1 MPSFDAVSEVNWHE
15 VTNAVDQANRELE
28 SRFDFRGSD
37 AKFAIDNKSIRL
49 EAAMK
54 HQLSQMLEI
63 VKLRLSK
70 RGIDLICLEEGPV
83 SEESARPH
91 QQLSLREGIGA
102 DNARVLQK
110 AIKESKIK
118 VTSSVLGNKLRI
130 TGKSRDDLQ
139 ATMALM
145 KKSKIDVSLQFENFR
160 D

>member
-1 MPSFDAVSEVNWHE
+1 MPSFDAVSEINWHE

-28 SRFDFRGSD
+28 SRFDFRNAD
-37 AKFAIDNKSIRL
+37 AVFSIEQKSLKL
-49 EAAMK
+49 ECAQK
-54 HQLSQMLEI
+54 HQLSQMLDI
-63 VKLRLSK
+63 LKLRLAK
-70 RGIDLICLEEGPV
+70 RGIDLVALEEGTI

-91 QQLSLREGIGA
+91 QTLTLREGISA
-102 DNARVLQK
+102 DTARILQK

-118 VTSSVLGNKLRI
+118 VTSSIMGNKLCV

-145 KKSKIDVSLQFENFR
+145 RKQKIDVSLQFENFR